1 MPAAFHFRERRRSDA
16 SYSQAVLGERLAW
29 RENAAEYVLTFPSSP
44 TPKELEKLTDLG
56 YEPITPTSGLFSLG
70 NFVGRLRVQ
79 GVDIDIVSTKLGV
92 EGAARLLDDV
102 VRLAA
107 NLIYGWSAP
116 TGFGARGEAAATR
129 PVPYH
134 QLQYLKHVMLDEAT
148 GRRLQD
154 AFAVVEEH
162 PTQRFAVDYPVVP
175 VGKARA
181 IDSRTIRD
189 LYRHPERL
197 MELQPTDR
205 WYHHQ
210 LALRPHAVGAVDRR
224 LFPLAVGVPRG
235 HLVYDTA
242 ENRFV
247 RHLVS
252 LCLMI
257 VGRFVDHPALHQS
270 LRRACRT
277 MLSTLEGMASA
288 RFLEDAAEI
297 HGLTAPTQGLVKLP
311 GYRELLQTYRDLFV
325 QPSLPPAHEEASR
338 FLEGKNVALL
348 YEYWVFLK
356 VVDAVAKHRGV
367 QPRLTTRVTELGVLV
382 PEGIA
387 VAIGEDVEVAYN
399 RRFRYD
405 PARGSYSTPLRPDV
419 TLRVG
424 SARHIFDAKYRL
436 DRSPFTEDADEAET
450 DERESF
456 SFKRGDLYKMHTYRD
471 ALPLADS
478 AWVVYP
484 GHEFV
489 FFELERGRRETLAM
503 IESFRGVGAVPL
515 RPAALT
521 EHLERLV
528 GRLLAPPLIPE
539 IEAASRPAP

>member
-1 MPAAFHFRERRRSDA
+1 VAAAFHFRERRHADA
-16 SYSQAVLGERLAW
+16 PHSHATHGERLGW
-29 RENAAEYVLTFPSSP
+29 RENAEYVLTFPSAP
-44 TPKELEKLTDLG
+44 AARELEALTDLG
-56 YEPITPTSGLFSLG
+56 YEPITPTSGIFPLG
-70 NFVGRLRVQ
+70 NFVGRLRIQ
-79 GVDIDIVSTKLGV
+79 GVNIDIVSSKLGA

-116 TGFGARGEAAATR
+116 TGFGAVGDAAARR

-134 QLQYLKHVMLDEAT
+134 QLQYVKHVMLDEAI

-162 PTQRFAVDYPVVP
+162 PTQRFAVEYPVVP
-175 VGKARA
+175 VAKARA
-181 IDSRTIRD
+181 IDCRT
-189 LYRHPERL
+189 LLELHRHPGRL
-197 MELQPTDR
+197 VKLGPGDR
-205 WYHHQ
+205 WYDHP
-210 LALRPHAVGAVDRR
+210 LALAPQAVGAADRR
-224 LFPLAVGVPRG
+224 LFPLAVAVPRG
-235 HLVYDTA
+235 HLVYDTP

-257 VGRFVDHPALHQS
+257 IGRFVDHPALQES

-288 RFLEDAAEI
+288 RFLVDVAEMR
-297 HGLTAPTQGLVKLP
+297 GLTGPTQALVKLP
-311 GYRELLQTYRDLFV
+311 GYRELFRIYRDLFV
-325 QPSLPPAHEEASR
+325 QPSLPPAHDEAAR
-338 FLEGKNVALL
+338 FLEGKDIALL

-356 VVDAVAKHRGV
+356 VVDAVTRARGV
-367 QPRLTTRVTELGVLV
+367 QPRLTTRVTELGALI

-387 VAIGEDVEVAYN
+387 VVVGQGVEVAYN

-405 PARGSYSTPLRPDV
+405 PVGGSYSTPLRPDV
-419 TLRVG
+419 TLRVDD
-424 SARHIFDAKYRL
+424 ACHIFDAKYRL
-436 DRSPFTEDADEAET
+436 DRSPFREDADEAEA

-484 GHEFV
+484 GHEFT
-489 FFELERGRRETLAM
+489 FFEVERGRRETLEAV
-503 IESFRGVGAVPL
+503 ETFRGVGAVPL
-515 RPAALT
+515 RHAALT
-521 EHLERLV
+521 NHLERV
-528 GRLLAPPLIPE
+528 VERLL
-539 IEAASRPAP
+539 RPAAMRGTEAPFRTES